1 MTVEGTVSIIVQL
14 HVGGVLG
21 LLLFNLNLLDQE
33 AISKHFL
40 FAKRARNRSLIKSVL
55 DSITQLSI
63 SNAERFVDFFESLL
77 FLKFLSILIPF

>member
-1 MTVEGTVSIIVQL
+1 VEGTVSIIVQL